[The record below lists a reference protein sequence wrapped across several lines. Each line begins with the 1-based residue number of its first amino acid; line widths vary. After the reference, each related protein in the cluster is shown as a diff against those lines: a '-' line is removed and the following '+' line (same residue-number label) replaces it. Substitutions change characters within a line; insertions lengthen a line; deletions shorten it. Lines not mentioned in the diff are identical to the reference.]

1 MLNGIDVSGW
11 QPKSITVDVDYDF
24 VIIKA
29 TEGCGFVSP
38 VCDTQYQAAKKRGK
52 LLGVYHFAS
61 TGNSPSAEAKFFY
74 DSTQGYIGEAIFVL
88 DFEAGAVNQWGDAG
102 ARQFLD
108 TFYQL
113 SGVKPLI
120 YTSSSVAKTL
130 FKVAEG
136 DYGLWVADWG
146 NNQASGFITPH
157 GVNPYPFK
165 VLAIH
170 QYTSRGKLPG
180 YSGDLDLNIAY
191 MDKNAWYKYAGS
203 SNKNSETP
211 PTSSG
216 TLKSVDELVQE
227 IWDGKWGNGQNRID
241 LLTKAGYNAEEI
253 QKAVNASVNNNFT
266 SYTVK
271 AGDTLSGIGATF
283 GIPWTQIQKD
293 NNIKNP
299 NLIYSGQILK
309 IKRK

>member
-11 QPKSITVDVDYDF
+11 QPKSITADVDYDF

-38 VCDTQYQAAKKRGK
+38 VCDTQYQTAKKRGK

-74 DSTQGYIGEAIFVL
+74 ENTKGYIGEAIFVL

-120 YTSSSVAKTL
+120 YTSSSVAKSL
-130 FKVAEG
+130 FKVAAG

-146 NNQASGFITPH
+146 SNRASGFITPH
-157 GVNPYPFK
+157 KVNPYPFK

-170 QYTSRGKLPG
+170 QYTSKGRLSG

-203 SNKNSETP
+203 TSKKVETSTTP
-211 PTSSG
+211 KAT
-216 TLKSVDELVQE
+216 KSVDELVQE

-241 LLTKAGYNAEEI
+241 LLAKAGYNAKEI
-253 QKAVNASVNNNFT
+253 QKAVNASVNNQFT
-266 SYTVK
+266 YYTVK
-271 AGDTLSGIGATF
+271 AGDTLSGIGAAF

-299 NLIYSGQILK
+299 NLIYPGQTLK
-309 IKRK
+309 IKGK